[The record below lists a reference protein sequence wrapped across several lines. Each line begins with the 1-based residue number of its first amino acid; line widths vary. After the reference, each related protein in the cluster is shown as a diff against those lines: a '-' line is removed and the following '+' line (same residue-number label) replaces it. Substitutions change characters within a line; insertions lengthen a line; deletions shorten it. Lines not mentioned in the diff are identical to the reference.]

1 MRRPLTA
8 AATTAAAIAAL
19 TALLLATGATQAQPA
34 AGYTGPSVGARP
46 AATAQHGSYSGPSAV
61 PLMTVK
67 QLLDTGHDDQH
78 ARLQGRIVSHD
89 GGDKYSFADDS
100 GRITVEIDDDRF
112 PPGQTI
118 GAEQRVELHGEFD
131 KGLRK
136 REFEVDRITV
146 LP

>member
-1 MRRPLTA
+1 MRVTASTLTLATLLALGATA
-8 AATTAAAIAAL
+8 AS
-19 TALLLATGATQAQPA
+19 AQP
-34 AGYTGPSVGARP
+34 AGYTGPSNAARP
-46 AATAQHGSYSGPSAV
+46 AAQGSYSGPSSI

-67 QLLDTGHDDQH
+67 QLLDTGRDDQH

-89 GGDKYSFADDS
+89 GGDRYSFDDGT
-100 GRITVEIDDDRF
+100 GRITVEIDDEDF

-118 GAEQRVELHGEFD
+118 SATQRVELVGEFD

-136 REFEVDRITV
+136 TEFEVDRIAL

>member
-1 MRRPLTA
+1 MRHPIIT
-8 AATTAAAIAAL
+8 AAIA
-19 TALLLATGATQAQPA
+19 TALFAGSIAQAQPA
-34 AGYTGPSVGARP
+34 AGYTGPST
-46 AATAQHGSYSGPSAV
+46 TAQPAQAGKHGSYGGPSSV
-61 PLMTVK
+61 QLLTVK
-67 QLLDTGHDDQH
+67 QLLETGKDEQH

-89 GGDKYSFADDS
+89 GGDKYTFADDS

-118 GAEQRVELHGEFD
+118 NAEQRVELVGEFD

-146 LP
+146 LN